1 MQSKRPR
8 FNPLILALALAAV
21 LMVWSVLGGTGS
33 ASTADPQYFAARRQ
47 QRQLIALAGRDA
59 RFVHPLAQPVVYT
72 SPRRAVDISRLAG
85 AQDKTSIQRS
95 YSSIIRLIF

>member
-1 MQSKRPR
+1 MFHFHLQHLRSVCIRGK
-8 FNPLILALALAAV
+8 ALGKAR
-21 LMVWSVLGGTGS
+21 
-33 ASTADPQYFAARRQ
+33 TADPQYFAARRQ
-47 QRQLIALAGRDA
+47 QRCLWPGRQQWQLIALAGRDA

>member
-1 MQSKRPR
+1 MFHFHLQHLRSVCIRGK
-8 FNPLILALALAAV
+8 ALGKAR
-21 LMVWSVLGGTGS
+21 
-33 ASTADPQYFAARRQ
+33 TADPQYFAARRQ

-85 AQDKTSIQRS
+85 AQDKTSIQPS